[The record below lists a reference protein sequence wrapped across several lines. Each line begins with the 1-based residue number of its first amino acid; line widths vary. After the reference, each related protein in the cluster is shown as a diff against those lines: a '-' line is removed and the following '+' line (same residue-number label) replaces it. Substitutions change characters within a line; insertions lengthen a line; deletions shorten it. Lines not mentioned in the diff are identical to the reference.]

1 MVLEPPI
8 ITCFNQNK
16 DFNNNPYF
24 NSEVSFLYV
33 NYTSCKRMNYWL
45 ISCLVQCAGERFF
58 STTQS
63 FYKLFNISHF
73 MMAHQTNKS
82 SNSKL
87 GRAWC
92 SYSRPTP
99 KCNLRSDGSCFE
111 ISTSFQPAFQSN
123 QQTHSSSFF
132 NFFYETIYH
141 STMI

>member
-1 MVLEPPI
+1 
-8 ITCFNQNK
+8 
-16 DFNNNPYF
+16 
-24 NSEVSFLYV
+24 
-33 NYTSCKRMNYWL
+33 MNYWL

-92 SYSRPTP
+92 AYSWPTP
-99 KCNLRSDGSCFE
+99 KCDATTLVPLATVPIKC
-111 ISTSFQPAFQSN
+111 
-123 QQTHSSSFF
+123 
-132 NFFYETIYH
+132 
-141 STMI
+141 TMISNP